1 MNELLALLYV
11 VEESL
16 DSRIN
21 IDNLSNDIGKKYP
34 FL

>member
-21 IDNLSNDIGKKYP
+21 IDNLFSDIGKKYP